1 MNRWTQNFTL
11 IELLIVIAIISI
23 LSSILLPSL
32 NSALRK
38 ALVVSCTSNL
48 KAIGSAEHMYIGD
61 HDGWVVAYNYKPR
74 ENGVVSP
81 EIPFTNAL
89 NGGVSD
95 RSGAGPYGVY
105 FQSGIGKGGTYK
117 CPAEKREPD
126 FGPVGKWPHG
136 HYGANTY
143 LHAKLMSSS
152 EEEWAAMKRNFR
164 KSSFSLQ
171 PGSTISFGDAGLLY
185 MNGVIQ
191 PNPVRDAISTISYF
205 SYRHGIGDFRERSA
219 KSLGNESMPPGMF
232 PKGSVT
238 ILYFDGHVA
247 SRTAESLYFIQEPS
261 LYQGTNR
268 YSWALVQGLQK
279 Q

>member
-1 MNRWTQNFTL
+1 MSRRSSSFTL
-11 IELLIVIAIISI
+11 IELLVVIAIIAI

-38 ALVVSCTSNL
+38 ALAVNCTSNL

-61 HDGWVVAYNYKPR
+61 YEYVVPYNYKPR

-89 NGGVSD
+89 NGGIGT
-95 RSGAGPYGVY
+95 RRNAGPYGVY
-105 FQSGIGKGGTYK
+105 FEHGIGKGGTYK
-117 CPAEKREPD
+117 CPAEKREQN
-126 FGPVGKWPHG
+126 FGPANIWPHG

-143 LHAKLMSSS
+143 LHANLTGSS
-152 EEEWAAMKRNFR
+152 EEDWAAMKTKFR

-185 MNGVIQ
+185 MNGVLQ
-191 PNPVRDAISTISYF
+191 SNPVRDAISTISYF
-205 SYRHGIGDFRERSA
+205 NYRHGIGDSREMSA

-238 ILYFDGHVA
+238 ILYFDAHAA
-247 SRTAESLYFIQEPS
+247 SRTADSLYFIPEPS
-261 LYQGTNR
+261 LYSGTNR

>member
-1 MNRWTQNFTL
+1 MNRRNMNFTL
-11 IELLIVIAIISI
+11 IELLIVIAIVAI
-23 LSSILLPSL
+23 LSSMLLPSL

-61 HDGWVVAYNYKPR
+61 YDGCVVPYNYKPR

-81 EIPFTNAL
+81 EVPFTTAL
-89 NGGVSD
+89 NG
-95 RSGAGPYGVY
+95 
-105 FQSGIGKGGTYK
+105 GIGKGGTYK
-117 CPAEKREPD
+117 CPAEKREPN
-126 FGPVGKWPHG
+126 FGPANIWPHG

-143 LHAKLMSSS
+143 LHANLTGSS
-152 EEEWAAMKRNFR
+152 EEDWAAMKTKFR

-185 MNGVIQ
+185 MNGVLQ
-191 PNPVRDAISTISYF
+191 SNPVRDAISTISYF
-205 SYRHGIGDFRERSA
+205 NYRHGIGDSREMSA

-238 ILYFDGHVA
+238 ILYFDGHAA
-247 SRTAESLYFIQEPS
+247 SRTADSLYFIPEPS
-261 LYQGTNR
+261 LYSGTNR